1 MDASFLL
8 TAAEKVIVPM
18 ATALI
23 GVAVTLWKMQQKRKD
38 DFAALKAT
46 VEGLI
51 AKRVDDRTAFANLI
65 QQIQEGLKKDFD
77 SLGSSMTEKAAQ
89 VRQVNRSFAKI
100 VERYTA
106 LETQVEAAR
115 EAITRI
121 DTEHTEYNREQSKLW
136 QSMSQQIGQV
146 DGYLRAMNR
155 RASGDYHSPTQ
166 KR

>member
-1 MDASFLL
+1 
-8 TAAEKVIVPM
+8 
-18 ATALI
+18 
-23 GVAVTLWKMQQKRKD
+23 
-38 DFAALKAT
+38 
-46 VEGLI
+46 
-51 AKRVDDRTAFANLI
+51 
-65 QQIQEGLKKDFD
+65 
-77 SLGSSMTEKAAQ
+77 MTEKAAQ

>member
-8 TAAEKVIVPM
+8 TAAEKVIVPI

-23 GVAVTLWKMQQKRKD
+23 GVAVTLWQLQQKKKD
-38 DFAALKAT
+38 ELAALKAT
-46 VEGLI
+46 VEGIVKDRI
-51 AKRVDDRTAFANLI
+51 ADRTAFANLI

-89 VRQVNRSFAKI
+89 VRQVNRSFAKM

-136 QSMSQQIGQV
+136 QTINQQIGQV
-146 DGYLRAMNR
+146 EGFLRAMNR
-155 RASGDYHSPTQ
+155 RASGDFQSPTQ
-166 KR
+166 RK